1 MFAFCPHQLPL
12 LAMPVSCFD
21 VLVLILSTAVYAC
34 SFHFTMTA
42 PLWNYRILRV
52 LFYSLWF
59 PLGIGI
65 GEEHVG
71 GLIGMCF
78 ECVSYTNSLTN
89 LLTTIP
95 HGCVELIVM
104 LDVELWCEQKRTRKG
119 HEKKI
124 KKNVGK
130 SGSRSEISSKNGDS
144 YGVFSEGICE
154 RRAFKL
160 QSTFCAP

>member
-1 MFAFCPHQLPL
+1 MWIGDSQHIFEKGRGKTRKNISASRAPFFYRIGYMFAFCPHQLPL

-34 SFHFTMTA
+34 LFHFTMTA

-95 HGCVELIVM
+95 LRVRG
-104 LDVELWCEQKRTRKG
+104 TNS
-119 HEKKI
+119 
-124 KKNVGK
+124 NVG
-130 SGSRSEISSKNGDS
+130 
-144 YGVFSEGICE
+144 C
-154 RRAFKL
+154 
-160 QSTFCAP
+160 